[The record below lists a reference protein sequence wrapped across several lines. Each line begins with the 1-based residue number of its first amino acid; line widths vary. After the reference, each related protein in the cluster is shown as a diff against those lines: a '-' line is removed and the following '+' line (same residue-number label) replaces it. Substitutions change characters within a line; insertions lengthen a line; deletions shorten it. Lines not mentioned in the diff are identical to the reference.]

1 MHRKQSRQGDLPKK
15 MLLVT
20 LVSGK
25 GLLQQIAPP
34 GFVKALLLL
43 KEQLV
48 IFGADFSSAIAPPL
62 KAAVLLSK
70 AQLIINGSASSNA
83 IAPPFR
89 LEVLPINMQLVMIGV
104 EFGAP

>member
-1 MHRKQSRQGDLPKK
+1 

-20 LVSGK
+20 VVSGE
-25 GLLQQIAPP
+25 GLLHAIAPP

-48 IFGADFSSAIAPPL
+48 IFGADFSSEIAPPL
-62 KAAVLLSK
+62 KAALLLSK
-70 AQLIINGSASSNA
+70 VQLTINGSAVSNA
-83 IAPPFR
+83 IAPPFCSD
-89 LEVLPINMQLVMIGV
+89 VLSIKSQLVMIGL

>member
-1 MHRKQSRQGDLPKK
+1 

-20 LVSGK
+20 VVSGE
-25 GLLQQIAPP
+25 GLLQAIAPP

-48 IFGADFSSAIAPPL
+48 IIGADSSSEIAPPL

-70 AQLIINGSASSNA
+70 VQLTINGSALLNA
-83 IAPPFR
+83 IPPPFC
-89 LEVLPINMQLVMIGV
+89 LDVLSLKMQLIMIGV
-104 EFGAP
+104 EDSEP

>member
-1 MHRKQSRQGDLPKK
+1 

-20 LVSGK
+20 VVSGE
-25 GLLQQIAPP
+25 GLLQAIAPP

-48 IFGADFSSAIAPPL
+48 IIGADSSSEIAPPL

-70 AQLIINGSASSNA
+70 VQLTINGSALSNA
-83 IAPPFR
+83 IAPPFCSD
-89 LEVLPINMQLVMIGV
+89 VLSLKIQLVMIGV

>member
-1 MHRKQSRQGDLPKK
+1 

-20 LVSGK
+20 VVSGE
-25 GLLQQIAPP
+25 GLLQAIAPP

-48 IFGADFSSAIAPPL
+48 MIGAASSNEIAPPL

-70 AQLIINGSASSNA
+70 VQLTINGSALSNA

-89 LEVLPINMQLVMIGV
+89 SDVLFLKMELVMIGV